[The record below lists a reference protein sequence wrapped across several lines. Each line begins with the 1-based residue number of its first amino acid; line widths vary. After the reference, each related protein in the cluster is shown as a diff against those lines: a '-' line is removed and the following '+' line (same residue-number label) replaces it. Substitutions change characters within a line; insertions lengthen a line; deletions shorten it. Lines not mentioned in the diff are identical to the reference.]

1 MKIGVL
7 ALQGAFAEHLIAL
20 RRLGVESIA
29 VRRLEQLDDLNG
41 LIIPGGEST
50 TMLKLCGIFNF
61 SDKLREISSKGFPIW
76 GTCAGAILLA
86 GEVGNTN
93 PNMPIGLGLMKIA
106 VRRNAFG
113 RQVDSFEDKIKI
125 PALGDEPFPA
135 VFIRAPLIESV
146 EPPAE
151 VLARL
156 GNGTIVAVRQ
166 ENLLATSFH
175 PELSLD
181 DRFHRYFLKMAERYQ
196 AYRIATKYL
205 TVSRPTV
212 S

>member
-7 ALQGAFAEHLIAL
+7 AMQGAFAEHIAVL
-20 RRLGVESIA
+20 KGLGVETVE
-29 VRRLEQLDDLNG
+29 VRRAEHFDDLAG

-50 TMLKLCGIFNF
+50 TMLKLADIYRLNEAIKTWAG
-61 SDKLREISSKGFPIW
+61 RGMPVW

-86 GEVGNTN
+86 EEVTNTG
-93 PNMPIGLGLMKIA
+93 PNLPIGLGLMKIT

-113 RQVDSFEDKIKI
+113 RQVDSFEVNL
-125 PALGDEPFPA
+125 PVNGLEGEPFPA
-135 VFIRAPLIESV
+135 VFIRAPLIESAL
-146 EPPAE
+146 PPAE

-166 ENLLATSFH
+166 DNLLATSFH

-181 DRFHRYFLKMAERYQ
+181 DRFHRYFIRMAE
-196 AYRIATKYL
+196 TYL
-205 TVSRPTV
+205 AGPRA
-212 S
+212 

>member
-7 ALQGAFAEHLIAL
+7 ALKGAFAEHITMLK
-20 RRLGVESIA
+20 RLGVEA
-29 VRRLEQLDDLNG
+29 VEVRRVDQFGDLAG

-50 TMLKLCGIFNF
+50 TMLKLADIYRIN
-61 SDKLREISSKGFPIW
+61 DAIKTWASKGMSIW

-86 GEVGNTN
+86 EAVTNTGA
-93 PNMPIGLGLMKIA
+93 NMPVSLGLMRMT

-113 RQVDSFEDKIKI
+113 RQVDSFEVKLPIEG
-125 PALGDEPFPA
+125 LGCEPFPA
-135 VFIRAPLIESV
+135 VFIRAPIIENAT
-146 EPPAE
+146 PPAQ

-166 ENLLATSFH
+166 DNLLATSFH

-181 DRFHRYFLKMAERYQ
+181 DRFHRYFLKMAE
-196 AYRIATKYL
+196 IYL
-205 TVSRPTV
+205 SRART
-212 S
+212 

>member
-7 ALQGAFAEHLIAL
+7 AMQGAFAEHLAML
-20 RRLGVESIA
+20 RSLGGEAVE
-29 VRRLEQLDDLNG
+29 VRRVDQFDGLAG

-50 TMLKLCGIFNF
+50 TMLKLADIYRINEAIK
-61 SDKLREISSKGFPIW
+61 SWAAKGMPVW

-86 GEVGNTN
+86 EEVTN
-93 PNMPIGLGLMKIA
+93 AGANMPVSLGLMRIT

-113 RQVDSFEDKIKI
+113 RQVDSFEVKL
-125 PALGDEPFPA
+125 PVEGLGCDPFPA
-135 VFIRAPLIESV
+135 VFIRAPVIENAL
-146 EPPAE
+146 PPAE

-166 ENLLATSFH
+166 GNLLATSFH

-181 DRFHRYFLKMAERYQ
+181 DRFHRYFIKMAE
-196 AYRIATKYL
+196 TYL
-205 TVSRPTV
+205 AQPRS
-212 S
+212 

>member
-7 ALQGAFAEHLIAL
+7 ALQGAFAEHITMLK
-20 RRLGVESIA
+20 RLGVEA
-29 VRRLEQLDDLNG
+29 VEVRRVDQFGDLAG

-50 TMLKLCGIFNF
+50 TMLKLADIYRINDAIKTWAF
-61 SDKLREISSKGFPIW
+61 KGMSIW

-86 GEVGNTN
+86 EAVTNTGA
-93 PNMPIGLGLMKIA
+93 NMPVSLGLMRMT

-113 RQVDSFEDKIKI
+113 RQVDSFEVKLPIEG
-125 PALGDEPFPA
+125 LGCEPFPA
-135 VFIRAPLIESV
+135 VFIRAPIIENAT
-146 EPPAE
+146 PPAQ

-166 ENLLATSFH
+166 DNLLATSFH

-181 DRFHRYFLKMAERYQ
+181 DRFHRYFLKMAE
-196 AYRIATKYL
+196 IYL
-205 TVSRPTV
+205 SRART
-212 S
+212 

>member
-7 ALQGAFAEHLIAL
+7 ALQGAFAEHITMLK
-20 RRLGVESIA
+20 RLGVEA
-29 VRRLEQLDDLNG
+29 VEVRRVDQFGDLAG

-50 TMLKLCGIFNF
+50 TMLKLADIYRIN
-61 SDKLREISSKGFPIW
+61 DAIKTWASKGMSIW

-86 GEVGNTN
+86 EAVTNTGA
-93 PNMPIGLGLMKIA
+93 NMPVSLGLMRMT

-113 RQVDSFEDKIKI
+113 RQVDSFEVKLPIEG
-125 PALGDEPFPA
+125 LGCEPFPA
-135 VFIRAPLIESV
+135 VFIRAPIIENAT
-146 EPPAE
+146 PPAQ

-166 ENLLATSFH
+166 DNLLATSFH

-181 DRFHRYFLKMAERYQ
+181 DRFHRYFLKMAE
-196 AYRIATKYL
+196 IYL
-205 TVSRPTV
+205 SRART
-212 S
+212 